1 MPAEITTQVS
11 QTEVQPTNEVVKT
24 EVAPVVE
31 DKFKENFER
40 IAKQEK
46 FQAEQRKRLEAERL
60 SLDQERAELAEYKK
74 IKALK
79 SEDPLKV
86 LETLGLSLDEVVK
99 AANSPRN
106 IDPVAKKAL
115 EAVEKLQ
122 AELAEERDKAHKQK
136 LTKVEQ
142 ELTANIQAEIKAGEY
157 DLIEQLQLSHT
168 VREYMEEIY
177 NKTGEI
183 TDIKDACAYVNTYL
197 ADNIKKVLNSKWLKE
212 AEKKIEEV
220 KEVEPVVKTTLTNK
234 MTSEAPKTKKLM
246 TDAERMQEAIK
257 ALSQSR

>member
-1 MPAEITTQVS
+1 MSVETNQVPQTES
-11 QTEVQPTNEVVKT
+11 QTVSETVKPEVT
-24 EVAPVVE
+24 PVVE

-46 FQAEQRKRLEAERL
+46 FQAEQRKKLEAERL
-60 SLDQERAELAEYKK
+60 SLDQERAELAEYKR

-99 AANSPRN
+99 AANNPRN

-142 ELTANIQAEIKAGEY
+142 ELTANIQSEIKAGEY
-157 DLIEQLQLSHT
+157 DLIEQLNLSHT

-183 TDIKDACAYVNTYL
+183 VDIKEACGYVNNYL

-212 AEKKIEEV
+212 TEKKIEEV
-220 KEVEPVVKTTLTNK
+220 QPTKVEPKTTLTNK

-246 TDAERMQEAIK
+246 TDEERMQEAIK
-257 ALSQSR
+257 ALSQTR